1 MKFVRW
7 FFAVIFSIIFSLVV
21 FLAIPLCGVSTI
33 VKNSDTVK
41 TWIDDSGLYTKIGDL
56 LQEMIPAFLGDS
68 RTDNAYMIEALQD
81 ENSELSVIVG
91 KLLDPEVLKT
101 NTEDAV
107 DGLYAWMKGDTDYP
121 VIDFALIESEEDLED
136 LLVTALKVKIEN
148 LPVCSSV
155 SSSNTDVYDDM
166 KCKPSDLDTDSLE
179 QSLREEFSSSEEV
192 QQMMD
197 SMRFQ
202 TKAEDFNAETTKKVQ
217 RVYQIITYLPAI
229 LISLFL
235 ILLAVIMLLIPGF
248 KTRFVFPGI
257 QIILNS
263 ITWILIRF
271 VTISQLGKIV
281 AGIENQV
288 YVEGNEAM
296 NSMFSS
302 SMSGIFRSILEDVLA
317 RIGLIAFISLGVG
330 IVLVVLGSVLKPKE
344 EESGSREEKTEKIE
358 KEKKD

>member
-7 FFAVIFSIIFSLVV
+7 FFAVLFSIVFSLAV

-56 LQEMIPAFLGDS
+56 LPEMIPSFLEDS
-68 RTDNAYMIEALQD
+68 KEDNEYMVEELED
-81 ENSELSVIVG
+81 ENSELSIAVNN
-91 KLLDPEVLKT
+91 LLDPETLKT
-101 NTEDAV
+101 NTEEAV
-107 DGLYAWMKGDTDYP
+107 DGLYAWLRGDTDYP
-121 VIDFALIESEEDLED
+121 VIDFALIENRDDLED
-136 LLVTALKVKIEN
+136 VLVATLKVKIEN

-155 SSSNTDVYDDM
+155 SSSDTDFYDM
-166 KCKPSDLDTDSLE
+166 KCRPSDLDMDSLE
-179 QSLREEFSSSEEV
+179 QTLRKEFSSSEEV

-202 TKAEDFNAETTKKVQ
+202 TKAEDFNAETTQKAQ

-248 KTRFVFPGI
+248 KTKFVFPGI

-263 ITWILIRF
+263 ITWILVRF
-271 VTISQLGKIV
+271 ITISQLGNIV

-317 RIGLIAFISLGVG
+317 RVGLIAFISLGVG
-330 IVLVVLGSVLKPKE
+330 IVLIILGSVLKPKE
-344 EESGSREEKTEKIE
+344 EESESKEEKTEKIE